1 MTEVWGLTGGIAT
14 GKSTVS
20 HWLGLAGLKII
31 DADVI
36 ARQMVAPGTLGLQQ
50 ICATFGEDF
59 RQGDGSLDRKKLG
72 QLVFSQPEELHRLEA
87 ITTPLIQAEIQRQ
100 LALYRTQNVTGIVID
115 APTFYEVGYLVDLAD
130 HVMVVATSATIQ
142 RQRLMARNGLSEA
155 AAQARMDQ
163 QWPIAKKVALADVVI
178 DNAGTIA
185 QTRQQVVEWLDTTNL
200 GSSAAVLAEEL
211 D

>member
-20 HWLGLAGLKII
+20 HWLSLAGLKII

-36 ARQMVAPGTLGLQQ
+36 ARQVVAPGTPGLRQ
-50 ICATFGEDF
+50 ICTTFGDHF
-59 RQGDGSLDRKKLG
+59 RQPDGSLDRKKLG
-72 QLVFSQPEELHRLEA
+72 RLVFSQPEELHRLEA
-87 ITTPLIQAEIQRQ
+87 ITTPLIQTEIRRQ
-100 LALYRTQNVTGIVID
+100 LALYREQNVTGIVID
-115 APTFYEVGYLVDLAD
+115 APTFYEVGYLVNLVD
-130 HVMVVATSATIQ
+130 HVMVVATSATTQ
-142 RQRLMARNGLSEA
+142 RQRLMARNGLDEA

-163 QWPIAKKVALADVVI
+163 QWSIAKKVALADVVI

-185 QTRQQVVEWLDTTNL
+185 QTRQQVVKWLDTTNL

>member
-20 HWLGLAGLKII
+20 HWLDLAGLKII

-36 ARQMVAPGTLGLQQ
+36 ARQVVAPGTSGIQQ

-59 RQGDGSLDRKKLG
+59 RQRNGSLDRQKLG
-72 QLVFSQPEELHRLEA
+72 QLVFSHPEKLHQLEA
-87 ITTPLIQAEIQRQ
+87 ITTPLIQVEIHRQ
-100 LALYRTQNVTGIVID
+100 LALYRAQKVAGIVID
-115 APTFYEVGYLVDLAD
+115 APTFYEVGYLVHLVD
-130 HVMVVATSATIQ
+130 HVMVVAVPAATQ
-142 RQRLMARNGLSEA
+142 RQRLMARNTLDEA

-200 GSSAAVLAEEL
+200 GSSAAILAEGL

>member
-20 HWLGLAGLKII
+20 HWLSLAGLKII

-36 ARQMVAPGTLGLQQ
+36 ARQVVAPGTPGLQQ
-50 ICATFGEDF
+50 ICTTFGDHF
-59 RQGDGSLDRKKLG
+59 RQADGSLDRKKLG
-72 QLVFSQPEELHRLEA
+72 QLVFSQSEELHRLEA
-87 ITTPLIQAEIQRQ
+87 ITTPLIQAEIRRQ
-100 LALYRTQNVTGIVID
+100 LALYREQNVTGIVID
-115 APTFYEVGYLVDLAD
+115 APTFYEVGYLVDLVD
-130 HVMVVATSATIQ
+130 HVMVVATSAATQ
-142 RQRLMARNGLSEA
+142 RRRLMVRNGLDED

-185 QTRQQVVEWLDTTNL
+185 QTRQQVVKWLDTTNL

>member
-20 HWLGLAGLKII
+20 HWLKLAGLKII

-36 ARQMVAPGTLGLQQ
+36 ARQVVAPGTPGLQR
-50 ICATFGEDF
+50 ICTTFGDHF
-59 RQGDGSLDRKKLG
+59 RQSDGSLDRKRLG

-87 ITTPLIQAEIQRQ
+87 ITTPLIQAEIRRQ
-100 LALYRTQNVTGIVID
+100 LALYREQNVTGIVID
-115 APTFYEVGYLVDLAD
+115 APTFYEVGYLVDLVD
-130 HVMVVATSATIQ
+130 HVMVVATSATTQ
-142 RQRLMARNGLSEA
+142 RQRLMARNGLDED

-185 QTRQQVVEWLDTTNL
+185 QTRQQVVKWLDTTNL